1 MTRNPA
7 SRGFG
12 SAAFPLMVVLI
23 AAAAYSNSL
32 WNGFVWDDELVVSG
46 NPWIRDMGNL
56 RHLFA
61 PEYLEGSGESTHRP
75 VVTVTYFLDYALW
88 GEDPFG
94 FHLTNLLIHLLD
106 SILVLVLSSRLL
118 SSSRAGFLSA
128 AVFSCHPTLTEAVN
142 GIAFREDLLC
152 MAFFLAS
159 WLCFRGVE
167 RAEAGKRVALWAGCL
182 FGFVLALYSKESA
195 AVLPA
200 VLAAD
205 ILLLGQRGGWTSPR
219 RALLRLIPLLAA
231 LAVFSALY
239 LTILKG
245 APGRALFPD
254 RWSALCT
261 MPLVLHQYLRLMLL
275 PLGLRALYDRPVIT
289 SYWSWEAVYCSSVLL
304 ALVGLA
310 ALLRRREPRLSF
322 AISYFFI
329 TIAPV
334 SHLLFS
340 FWILIAERFLYMPIL
355 SFCWILSI
363 GTQRVWLI
371 VSQEKG
377 GRAASMAV
385 GMGCGALLAV
395 YAYSTHE
402 RNPVWKDSLSL
413 WSDAV
418 IKAPRSATA
427 RNNLGIAYK
436 QAGFLDLAMEQY
448 RAALE
453 IHPRDADVY
462 NNMGDVWVARRDTAR
477 ALESFAKALS
487 IDPCMKNSLR
497 MSGYLHLLEGR
508 GEEAWDAARGFQS
521 CFPRD
526 PEPHRLMGLVLFAK
540 GRQEEAR
547 DHFGR
552 FLAMGGDPSDNPDIR
567 PLLRDLGIGDR
578 D

>member
-1 MTRNPA
+1 MTRNSA
-7 SRGFG
+7 SRSFG

-94 FHLTNLLIHLLD
+94 FHLTNLLIHLLN

-118 SSSRAGFLSA
+118 SSRRAGFLSA
-128 AVFSCHPTLTEAVN
+128 AVFSCHPALTEAVN

-167 RAEAGKRVALWAGCL
+167 RTETGKRMALWAGCL
-182 FGFVLALYSKESA
+182 AGFVLALYSKESA

-205 ILLLGQRGGWTSPR
+205 ILLLGQGGGWTSPR
-219 RALLRLIPLLAA
+219 RALLRLIPILAV
-231 LAVFSALY
+231 LWVFSALY

-245 APGRALFPD
+245 AHGRALFPD

-275 PLGLRALYDRPVIT
+275 PIGLRAIYDRPVIT
-289 SYWSWEAVYCSSVLL
+289 SHWSWEALYCSSVLVAL
-304 ALVGLA
+304 AGLA

-334 SHLLFS
+334 SNLVIG
-340 FWILIAERFLYMPIL
+340 FWVLIAERFLYMPIL
-355 SFCWILSI
+355 CFCWAVGVAAERLSAYLSKARAVTAA
-363 GTQRVWLI
+363 GM
-371 VSQEKG
+371 
-377 GRAASMAV
+377 AAS
-385 GMGCGALLAV
+385 GGCAALLA
-395 YAYSTHE
+395 AYVFLSHE

-413 WSDAV
+413 WSDTV
-418 IKAPRSATA
+418 IKAPGSATA

-453 IHPRDADVY
+453 IHPRDADVH
-462 NNMGDVWVARRDTAR
+462 NNIGDVWVARRDTAR

-508 GEEAWDAARGFQS
+508 GEEAWDAAKAFEK
-521 CFPRD
+521 CFPKD
-526 PEPHRLMGLVLFAK
+526 PEPYRLMGLVLFAK

-567 PLLRDLGIGDR
+567 PLLRDLGVGNR